1 MYSLWGHQTGFN
13 WLKSRNGFP
22 DRMNSYQFPYW
33 TPENPSN
40 EWARIS
46 SNEGSTTGFNLYRK
60 RSFIRLDN
68 VSLAY
73 SVPKS
78 LVNKYRIENLRLYL
92 NVRNAALFSPQWTL
106 WDPEWDPGTGVGT
119 TTAGP
124 GPTPRFFTF
133 GIDLTL

>member
-1 MYSLWGHQTGFN
+1 
-13 WLKSRNGFP
+13 
-22 DRMNSYQFPYW
+22 MNSYKYPYW

-40 EWARIS
+40 EWARIA

-73 SVPKS
+73 AVPKPLIS
-78 LVNKYRIENLRLYL
+78 KFKIENLRLYL
-92 NVRNAALFSPQWTL
+92 NVRNAALWAPQWEI
-106 WDPEWDPGTGVGT
+106 WDPEWDPETGVGT
-119 TTAGP
+119 STAGP